1 MSGFLHGAL
10 IAAIASGVWLFRA
23 YFMPNARCRRCGG
36 TKVNV
41 VTRWWGGG
49 ERSGPCGKCGGS
61 GSRMV
66 LGSRTVHK
74 AVRGL
79 RSARSNKKG

>member
-23 YFMPNARCRRCGG
+23 YFMPHAACRHCKGA
-36 TKVNV
+36 KVNM
-41 VTRWWGGG
+41 VTRWWGAGK
-49 ERSGPCGKCGGS
+49 RSGPCRWCGGS

-66 LGSRTVHK
+66 LGSKAVHK
-74 AVRGL
+74 AVRAMRGAAKNR
-79 RSARSNKKG
+79 RS